1 MVIAYSCV
9 TGFLLNCWIYS
20 GYLPLSNLYES
31 SMFLSWS
38 FSLIHIILEVQSQIF
53 ENKCL
58 FYCLLRH
65 LVQANAKWRLGLQK
79 GGFIPA
85 ASDTATTSASK
96 EFSCC
101 STSGMCLRYN
111 LTLPLFP
118 SSLGFFLLSCSP
130 HYSDSGGGTHM
141 VVAIVCLLA
150 MDIAND
156 FQEWMLSCAFEQP
169 ITSQFLKCYQCL
181 PKSRVLIQANELNNH
196 FH

>member
-9 TGFLLNCWIYS
+9 TGFLLIHWIYS
-20 GYLPLSNLYES
+20 GHLSLSILYES

-38 FSLIHIILEVQSQIF
+38 FSLIHIILEVRSPIF
-53 ENKCL
+53 LVRIASCAAHELRLTCCWLCTETADFFYYVKSIAFLYFDCYGFAENKCL

-101 STSGMCLRYN
+101 AATGMCLRYN
-111 LTLPLFP
+111 LTLP
-118 SSLGFFLLSCSP
+118 
-130 HYSDSGGGTHM
+130 
-141 VVAIVCLLA
+141 
-150 MDIAND
+150 
-156 FQEWMLSCAFEQP
+156 
-169 ITSQFLKCYQCL
+169 
-181 PKSRVLIQANELNNH
+181 
-196 FH
+196 